1 MKYAK
6 KLNFSVPEFMYGLPR
21 TTRIIAAEGSKARGR
36 VLRHYVTRAD
46 REKILS
52 IFPPHITVTDKS
64 IFVSHIGPITP
75 HVHKYDLCVINL
87 YLQASDA
94 ETVFYDG
101 EAVPLEDPELSN
113 IDTYI
118 AFDESLLTPTE
129 SFKAASGDIWV
140 LNTGVPH
147 AVVANGACEDR
158 WVVQVYLT
166 IPFNVALQQLG
177 VS

>member
-6 KLNFSVPEFMYGLPR
+6 KLNFSVPEFLYGFPR
-21 TTRIIAAEGSKARGR
+21 TTRIIATEGSKARGR
-36 VLRHYVTRAD
+36 VLRRYVTRAD
-46 REKILS
+46 REKVLS
-52 IFPPHITVTDKS
+52 LFPPHITATDKS
-64 IFVSHIGPITP
+64 VFVSNIEPIAP

-87 YLQASDA
+87 YLQASNA
-94 ETVFYDG
+94 ETVFYEG
-101 EAVPLEDPELSN
+101 KVVHLEDPDLSN
-113 IDTYI
+113 IDTYHV
-118 AFDESLLTPTE
+118 FEESLLTPTE

-147 AVVANGACEDR
+147 AVVADGACEDR

-166 IPFNVALQQLG
+166 MPFDEALKKLG